1 MLPPDPYTIVPWVG
15 ARYISVEFSHYVPGI
30 WNTDALSAIL
40 EASRFAAIENYR
52 GNGNKPIAKTL
63 KYTFGTVTLSFVPEE
78 GLQWKTW
85 GLALSGLTDVF
96 DKYEYTGFTFIIK
109 DVFLRVGKGYLFNN
123 AAIATPLATP
133 QATPQ
138 AA

>member
-1 MLPPDPYTIVPWVG
+1 MPWAG
-15 ARYISVEFSHYVPGI
+15 ARYISVEFFHYVPGI
-30 WNTDALSAIL
+30 RITDALSAIL
-40 EASRFAAIENYR
+40 EASRIAAIENFR

-63 KYTFGTVTLSFVPEE
+63 KYTFGSVTLSFVPEA

-85 GLALSGLTDVF
+85 GLALSGLTDIF
-96 DKYEYTGFTFIIK
+96 DKYEYTGFEFMVKGTI
-109 DVFLRVGKGYLFNN
+109 LRVGTGSLLNK
-123 AAIATPLATP
+123 AAIATPLATT